1 MIKERC
7 LERFIRYVKM
17 DTQSREDAGDKYPS
31 TDTQIIFGNLL
42 KQECE
47 NMGLSDVRIDPYG
60 YVFAALPGNV
70 PFPDNH
76 KIPVIGFLAHMD
88 TSPEVSGSGVQ
99 PVIHTDYKGGDIILP
114 GDSSQVIR
122 VDEHPDLKAKIG
134 EDIITSNGTT
144 LLGADNKVGIA
155 EILTFAEYLI
165 KTPEI
170 FHGDIRICFTPD
182 EEIGAG
188 TKFLNINSFG
198 ADFAYTVDGE
208 GTGVIENES
217 FNAST
222 AAITIKGVSVHPG
235 YAKNRLVN
243 ALRIASDI
251 ITFTGSLPAP
261 ENTEAREGYVH
272 PYSIQGGS
280 GEAVL
285 KILLR
290 DFELKGIDEKV
301 RQLENSIDRAKK
313 KFPDA
318 VIQLNVE
325 ESYRNMRLKL
335 QEDERVV
342 DYALEAVEKAGIKA
356 KTGQIRGGTDGARLS
371 YMGLLTPNIFTGGHS
386 FHSKTEWIS
395 LQDMVKTVETLICL
409 VRIWAEKTDS

>member
-1 MIKERC
+1 MIKEKC

-42 KQECE
+42 KQECG
-47 NMGLSDVRIDPYG
+47 NIGLSDVRIDHYG
-60 YVFAALPGNV
+60 YVTASLPGNLPYDV
-70 PFPDNH
+70 N
-76 KIPVIGFLAHMD
+76 KETPVTGFLAHMD

-99 PVIHTDYKGGDIILP
+99 PVIHTDYRGGDIILP
-114 GDSSQVIR
+114 GDNSQVIK
-122 VDEHPDLKAKIG
+122 VDEHPDLKEKIG

-144 LLGADNKVGIA
+144 LLGADNKAGIA

-170 FHGDIRICFTPD
+170 LHGDIRICFTPD
-182 EEIGAG
+182 EEVGAG
-188 TKFLNINSFG
+188 TKFFNINSFG

-208 GTGVIENES
+208 GAGVIENEN

-222 AAITIKGVSVHPG
+222 ATVTIKGVSVHPG
-235 YAKNRLVN
+235 YAKNKLVN

-251 ITFTGSLPAP
+251 ISLTGSLPAP
-261 ENTEAREGYVH
+261 ENTEAREGYLH
-272 PYSIQGGS
+272 PYSIQGGN
-280 GEAVL
+280 GEIVL

-290 DFELKGIDEKV
+290 DFELEGIDEKV
-301 RQLENSIDRAKK
+301 FQLENILERAQKK
-313 KFPDA
+313 YSDA
-318 VIQLNVE
+318 AINLKIE

-342 DYALEAVEKAGIKA
+342 EYALEAVKRAGIKA
-356 KTGQIRGGTDGARLS
+356 KTGMIRGGTDVARLS

-409 VRIWAEKTDS
+409 VQIWAEKSGS